1 MHHPTPT
8 PTRILA
14 TAAVAATL
22 TTLAVAGP
30 ADAATG
36 AVLPQITALSSHR
49 GDTDCGAN
57 VTIEGRNFDGVTAVN
72 FGGVGV
78 GFQVVS
84 RHRIRTWVG
93 AHRSAAVTVRVTTDA
108 GRSPRSEQARYA
120 WVRQAPSMHRTKLNC
135 GMTATQEV
143 AKSAQLRRT
152 AARHTVAPVR
162 RSNRW
167 TAAMGRNAA
176 RRAVAWSGLPY
187 SWAGGNTSGPTYG
200 VSTSGP
206 ARWDSRVW
214 GFDCSGLA
222 LYAWGPYRP
231 LAHFAATQY
240 RQAGSFHPKP
250 SELVPGDLV
259 FYTDNGHAGGI
270 DHVQIYVGHGT
281 IVQAPASGYPV
292 GTATLDPAGRPFFAA
307 TRPLSH
313 GRQAAV
319 PHLNRLS
326 THYGPTGG
334 STVTAYGSGLNDVAS
349 VVVGG
354 TRSYRFTSRSS
365 HRLTIAL
372 PAHAAG
378 RVKVRIGGAWGQS
391 NPLRYTYVDA
401 PQVAGVSPNSGAAAA
416 AHAVM
421 IDGRS
426 FVGVRSVTVG
436 GSAAKFTVTS
446 GRKIRATL
454 PALPAGTYP
463 VVVTTAY
470 GTSAGWASFTYLSAP
485 PVSTAPPRPATTPT
499 PTSKSRT
506 SPTTAYERG

>member
-1 MHHPTPT
+1 MHHPT

-14 TAAVAATL
+14 SAAAAVATL
-22 TTLAVAGP
+22 SLLAVAAP
-30 ADAATG
+30 ADATTAAG

-49 GDTDCGAN
+49 GDTACGAN
-57 VTIEGRNFDGVTAVN
+57 VTIEGRNFDGVTGVS
-72 FGGVGV
+72 FGAAGV

-93 AHRSAAVTVRVTTDA
+93 AHRRATVTVRVTTA
-108 GRSPRSEQARYA
+108 TGQSPRTVQARYA
-120 WVRQAPSMHRTKLNC
+120 WVRRPPSMHHTKLNC
-135 GMTATQEV
+135 GMTAAQEV

-152 AARHTVAPVR
+152 AARHTVAPVK
-162 RSNRW
+162 RSSRW
-167 TAAMGRNAA
+167 TPAMGQNAA

-187 SWAGGNTSGPTYG
+187 SWAGGNAYGPTYG

-206 ARWDSRVW
+206 ARWDGRVW

-222 LYAWGPYRP
+222 LYAWGPYRS

-259 FYTDNGHAGGI
+259 FYTGNGHAGGI
-270 DHVQIYVGHGT
+270 DHVQIYAGHGT
-281 IVQAPASGYPV
+281 IVQAPQSGYPV
-292 GTATLDPAGRPFFAA
+292 GTATLNPTGRPFFAA

-313 GRQAAV
+313 GRQGPV
-319 PHLNRLS
+319 PHLRRLS
-326 THYGPTGG
+326 TSYGPTGG
-334 STVTAYGSGLNDVAS
+334 STITAYGSGLDDVAS

-354 TRSYRFTSRSS
+354 TRGYEFTSRSS
-365 HRLTIAL
+365 RQLTIAL

-421 IDGRS
+421 ISGRG
-426 FVGVRSVTVG
+426 FIGVRSVTVG

-470 GTSAGWASFTYLSAP
+470 GTSASGASFTYAP
-485 PVSTAPPRPATTPT
+485 PAPVSTPSPA
-499 PTSKSRT
+499 PTSYR
-506 SPTTAYERG
+506 RHR